1 MNTDQRIYRLLQR
14 HLDKQTVGFPA
25 TLLGSDIRFLRRIF
39 TPDEAKIALHLSY
52 KPASL
57 DEIAEKA
64 AQEFSADR
72 TRLLL
77 DSMFKKGGIAWKK
90 RDSID
95 SWYLTPMVVGI
106 YENAQ
111 DGTASPEF
119 LDRADAYINSLPFGR
134 AFLNAQPSQMRTIP
148 INKSISMSHPVS
160 TYDQIRGILQDAP
173 GPFVVIPC
181 ICREKMAVRGNRCK
195 KTIRMETCFA
205 MNNIGTMIL
214 RRGHGREISRDEAAE
229 LFRQSEADGL
239 VLQPSNAEHPE
250 FVCSCCGCCCGM
262 LSFQKFLPS
271 PVDYWTA
278 HYRATVDQA
287 ACTHC
292 GKCVSRCQVNAVALA
307 GPERIAT
314 VDKNRCIGCGLC
326 VATCPGKAITLKKK
340 PQETPLP
347 KNEEALY
354 DALMKNK
361 KGPWEQWTVFFKTAL
376 RIKKPWARS
385 F

>member
-1 MNTDQRIYRLLQR
+1 MSTDHRIYRLLQR

-25 TLLGSDIRFLRRIF
+25 ALLGSDIRLLRRIF
-39 TPDEAKIALHLSY
+39 TLDEAKIALHLSY

-57 DEIAEKA
+57 DEIAAKA
-64 AQEFSADR
+64 APEFSADR
-72 TRLLL
+72 TRLHL
-77 DSMFKKGGIAWKK
+77 DSMFKKGGVAWKK

-95 SWYLTPMVVGI
+95 TWYLTPLVIGI

-111 DGTASPEF
+111 DGIASSEF
-119 LDRADAYINSLPFGR
+119 LDRADAYMKSLPFGR
-134 AFLNAQPSQMRTIP
+134 VFMTAQPSQMRTIP
-148 INKSISMSHPVS
+148 ISKSISMSHPVS

-181 ICREKMAVRGNRCK
+181 ICREKTAVRGNRCK
-195 KTIRMETCFA
+195 KTIRKETCFA

-239 VLQPSNAEHPE
+239 VLQPSNAEQPE
-250 FVCSCCGCCCGM
+250 FICSCCGCCCGM

-278 HYRATVDQA
+278 HYQATVDQA

-292 GKCVSRCQVNAVALA
+292 GTCVSRCQVNAVALA
-307 GPERIAT
+307 GPERIAA
-314 VDKNRCIGCGLC
+314 VDTNRCIGCGLC
-326 VATCPGKAITLKKK
+326 VATCPGKAITLNKK

-361 KGPWEQWTVFFKTAL
+361 KGPREQWMEFFKTAV
-376 RIKKPWARS
+376 RIKKPWARH

>member
-14 HLDKQTVGFPA
+14 HLDKQTVGFPSA
-25 TLLGSDIRFLRRIF
+25 LLGSDIRLLRRVF

-57 DEIAEKA
+57 DEIATKA
-64 AQEFSADR
+64 APEFSADR

-95 SWYLTPMVVGI
+95 TWYLMPMVVGI

-111 DGTASPEF
+111 DGIASPEF
-119 LDRADAYINSLPFGR
+119 LARADAYIKSMTFGR
-134 AFLNAQPSQMRTIP
+134 AFMNAQPSQMRTIP
-148 INKSISMSHPVS
+148 ISKSISMSHPVS
-160 TYDQIRGILQDAP
+160 TYDQIRGILQDAA
-173 GPFVVIPC
+173 GPFVVLPC
-181 ICREKMAVRGNRCK
+181 ICREKMVVRGNSCK
-195 KTIRMETCFA
+195 KTIRKETCFA
-205 MNNIGTMIL
+205 MNNTGAMIL
-214 RRGHGREISRDEAAE
+214 RRGHGREISRDEATE

-239 VLQPSNAEHPE
+239 VLQPSNAERPE

-271 PVDYWTA
+271 PVDYWTT
-278 HYRATVDQA
+278 HYQATVDQA

-292 GKCVSRCQVNAVALA
+292 GKCVSRCQVNAVALV
-307 GPERIAT
+307 GPERTAA
-314 VDKNRCIGCGLC
+314 VDTNRCIGCGLC

-361 KGPWEQWTVFFKTAL
+361 KSPWEQWMAFFKTAV
-376 RIKKPWARS
+376 RIKKPWARR

>member
-1 MNTDQRIYRLLQR
+1 MSTDHRIYRLLQR

-25 TLLGSDIRFLRRIF
+25 ALLGSDIRLLRRIF
-39 TPDEAKIALHLSY
+39 TPDEAKIALYLSY

-57 DEIAEKA
+57 DEIAAKA
-64 AQEFSADR
+64 APEFSADR
-72 TRLLL
+72 TKLHL
-77 DSMFKKGGIAWKK
+77 DGMFKKGGIAWKK

-95 SWYLTPMVVGI
+95 TWYLTPMVVGI

-111 DGTASPEF
+111 DGNASPEF
-119 LDRADAYINSLPFGR
+119 LDRADAYMKSLPFGR
-134 AFLNAQPSQMRTIP
+134 AFMTAKPSQMRTIP

-181 ICREKMAVRGNRCK
+181 ICREKMAVRGNRCR
-195 KTIRMETCFA
+195 KTIRKETCLA
-205 MNNIGTMIL
+205 MNNMGTMIL

-278 HYRATVDQA
+278 HYQATVDQV

-307 GPERIAT
+307 GPERIAA
-314 VDKNRCIGCGLC
+314 VDTNRCIGCGLC

-340 PQETPLP
+340 PQEMPLP

-361 KGPWEQWTVFFKTAL
+361 KGPWEQWTAFFKTAV
-376 RIKKPWARS
+376 RIKKPWARR